1 MGRLDGKVAL
11 ITGGARGQGRSH
23 ALRLAEDGAQIIVC
37 DIARQIES
45 VPYALGTEE
54 DLQETVRLVEALD
67 RRCLAV
73 RADARSDEEMAGVVE
88 QGIAEFG
95 HIDIA
100 AINHGIAVPGRWDT
114 PVEVIDDILAVNL
127 KGALIASRAVIP
139 HMIERGGGSIV
150 LTSSTA
156 GIGPSPGLVAYSM
169 SKHGVI
175 GLMRC
180 LSAGLAEHRIRVNTI
195 CPGSVRTDMLMNDA
209 VISMFCGVPTGGTPQ
224 RAEFAARSLNLLPE
238 PWSDPRDIS
247 DAVAFLAS
255 DDARTI
261 TGIVMPVDLGNSNQP
276 SGVPSIA
283 AAALAAAS
291 RKP

>member
-23 ALRLAEDGAQIIVC
+23 AVRLAEDGAQIIVC

-45 VPYALGTEE
+45 VPYALATEE
-54 DLQETVRLVEALD
+54 DLQETVRLVGAVD
-67 RRCLAV
+67 QRCLAV
-73 RADARSDEEMAGVVE
+73 QADARSDEEMAAVVE
-88 QGIAEFG
+88 RGISEFG

-100 AINHGIAVPGRWDT
+100 AINHGIAIPGRWDA
-114 PVEVIDDILAVNL
+114 PVQAIDDILAVNL

-156 GIGPSPGLVAYSM
+156 GIGPSRNLLAYSM

-180 LSAGLAEHRIRVNTI
+180 LSADLAEHRIRVNAI
-195 CPGSVRTDMLMNDA
+195 CPGSVHTDMLMNDS
-209 VISMFCGVPTGGTPQ
+209 VISMFCGVQTGGTPE
-224 RAEFAARSLNLLPE
+224 RAEFAARTLNLLPE

-247 DAVAFLAS
+247 NAVAFLAS

-261 TGIVMPVDLGNSNQP
+261 TGIVMPVDLGTSNQP
-276 SGVPSIA
+276 SGVPPIA
-283 AAALAAAS
+283 AAALAEARA
-291 RKP
+291 R

>member
-1 MGRLDGKVAL
+1 M
-11 ITGGARGQGRSH
+11 T
-23 ALRLAEDGAQIIVC
+23 
-37 DIARQIES
+37 
-45 VPYALGTEE
+45 
-54 DLQETVRLVEALD
+54 
-67 RRCLAV
+67 
-73 RADARSDEEMAGVVE
+73 GVVE
-88 QGIAEFG
+88 RGIAEFG

-127 KGALIASRAVIP
+127 KGALIAARSVIP

-180 LSAGLAEHRIRVNTI
+180 LSADLAQHRIRVNAI
-195 CPGSVRTDMLMNDA
+195 CPGSVRTDMLMNDS
-209 VISMFCGVPTGGTPQ
+209 VISMFCGVPTGGTPE

-238 PWSDPRDIS
+238 PWSGPRDIS
-247 DAVAFLAS
+247 NAVAFLAS

-276 SGVPSIA
+276 SGVPPIA
-283 AAALAAAS
+283 AAALAASAGGTATEDS
-291 RKP
+291 